1 MALGEFKLF
10 QYKSKDQREK
20 EQKEYAAWA
29 FPYGELQKTNLTALL
44 TELRPKESEQILMF
58 SFLTC
63 KEIYKNAAE
72 NTESREEIIRKALSS
87 AKRYKQIMKNADLSM
102 YLAVVLADADIDEMC
117 EYPSADEIRVSM
129 QEIDTVGSRK

>member
-10 QYKSKDQREK
+10 QFKNKEQREK

-29 FPYGELQKTNLTALL
+29 FPHGELQKTNLTALL
-44 TELRPKESEQILMF
+44 AELKPKESAQILMF

-63 KEIYKNAAE
+63 KELYRNAVGD
-72 NTESREEIIRKALSS
+72 TESREVIIGKVLNS
-87 AKRYKQIMKNADLSM
+87 AKRYKQIIKGSDMST

-117 EYPSADEIRVSM
+117 VYPSADEIRVSI
-129 QEIDTVGSRK
+129 QEIDAIGSRK